1 MALSPNRTRQDVSN
15 AGLLADLTD
24 ADSHPKLDVSER
36 LLWAMLMLLAFASV
50 LTVEAGR
57 PSRPAPAAQAPAGLI
72 EAESLKVVAKSREFT
87 WWLQPTSS
95 FPAGTWSKDGHM
107 FAFGTERGD
116 WIDLALPAAPAG
128 EYQLALYFT
137 KASDY
142 AVVSVSVN
150 GQSSGEP
157 IDLWSGTG
165 VETMEPVEL
174 PTLSLEGDGDV
185 LRIQASDANPAAS
198 PPFYQFGLDGIRLS
212 RTETSP

>member
-1 MALSPNRTRQDVSN
+1 MALNPERTRRGASN
-15 AGLLADLTD
+15 AALLSDLTD
-24 ADSHPKLDVSER
+24 ADSHPRLDVGER
-36 LLWAMLMLLAFASV
+36 LLWAMLVLLAFVSF
-50 LTVEAGR
+50 LTIEAGR
-57 PSRPAPAAQAPAGLI
+57 PAPTAPAAAPVGLI
-72 EAESLKVVAKSREFT
+72 EAENLEVVAKSREFT

-95 FPAGTWSKDGHM
+95 FRAGNWSKDGHM

-116 WIDLALPAAPAG
+116 WIDLALPPTPAG
-128 EYQLALYFT
+128 EYRLALYFT
-137 KASDY
+137 RASDY

-150 GQSSGEP
+150 GQQSGEP

-212 RTETSP
+212 RAGRAP